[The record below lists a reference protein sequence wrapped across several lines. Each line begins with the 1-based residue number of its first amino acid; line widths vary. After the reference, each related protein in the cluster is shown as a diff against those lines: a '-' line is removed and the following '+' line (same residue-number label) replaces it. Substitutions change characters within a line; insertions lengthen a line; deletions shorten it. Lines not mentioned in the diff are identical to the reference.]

1 MQHHLALLGW
11 EVKDKVTGFTGTVS
25 TIGFDLYGCVQ
36 AIVTPKAVIEKEGG
50 AQKLDPSQWFDVSR
64 LEKIGAHP
72 VMQPIPLKGDLTVA
86 GADNRKP
93 VR

>member
-11 EVKDKVTGFTGTVS
+11 AVKDKVTGFTGTVS

-36 AIVTPKAVIEKEGG
+36 AIVTPKAVFESNG
-50 AQKLDPSQWFDVSR
+50 AQKLDRSEWFDVSR
-64 LEKIGAHP
+64 LEKIGDQP
-72 VMQPIPLKGDLTVA
+72 VMQPIPAKGDRTVA
-86 GADNRKP
+86 GADNSKP